1 MKAAGLRARLPS
13 IPSDPKRKKS
23 CRVRG
28 TTALALG
35 GMAAS
40 SNFGGRERADSTY
53 LTSAGAT
60 AFLVTKMSLYRPT
73 GAIQAAFTNQ
83 SDIRGIL
90 GESSHE
96 PKILPFS
103 LGDILRRVC
112 VQYAAR

>member
-1 MKAAGLRARLPS
+1 PVTQKEKTVA
-13 IPSDPKRKKS
+13 
-23 CRVRG
+23 V
-28 TTALALG
+28 LG
-35 GMAAS
+35 GRQALSLGLWLPAQT
-40 SNFGGRERADSTY
+40 GGEGERADSTY